1 MSALLMTSLLSGCGG
16 GQSDAEKTQEAAQ
29 TQAQGENQSQAE
41 AGETAA
47 VNPDATEVLFWI
59 SLSGGM
65 GETIEEIVNNYNA
78 SQDKVHVTVEF
89 QGNYYDMAAKL
100 QTAVT
105 SGEMPHV
112 AQLEMGRTK
121 MFADYGVLQDMTE
134 LAQETG
140 LDTSMFLK
148 AL

>member
-1 MSALLMTSLLSGCGG
+1 
-16 GQSDAEKTQEAAQ
+16 
-29 TQAQGENQSQAE
+29 
-41 AGETAA
+41 
-47 VNPDATEVLFWI
+47 
-59 SLSGGM
+59 
-65 GETIEEIVNNYNA
+65 
-78 SQDKVHVTVEF
+78 
-89 QGNYYDMAAKL
+89 MAAKL

>member
-1 MSALLMTSLLSGCGG
+1 MAEQSMDEIMSGQATPVQMSAFLIALSM
-16 GQSDAEKTQEAAQ
+16 K
-29 TQAQGENQSQAE
+29 
-41 AGETAA
+41 
-47 VNPDATEVLFWI
+47 
-59 SLSGGM
+59 

-134 LAQETG
+134 LAQEAG

-148 AL
+148 AYEQL